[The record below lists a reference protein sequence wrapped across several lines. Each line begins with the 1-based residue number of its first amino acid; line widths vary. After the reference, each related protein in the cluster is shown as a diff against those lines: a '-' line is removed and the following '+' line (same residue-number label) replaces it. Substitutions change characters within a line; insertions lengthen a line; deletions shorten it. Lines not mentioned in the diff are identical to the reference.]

1 MAEQFDKM
9 AYLQE
14 YAQQDKRLENPKAK
28 AELIANNKGIN
39 FERLMKIGRGVR
51 EIHSIEVFGEI
62 VPMRVLSQ
70 AEHRICKHDAFV
82 YMKQYE
88 QFVPGTMA
96 YASEWDLAY
105 FRKAISLSTSSC
117 PEYTQDRYYT
127 EDDLDFMSPVT
138 FAYLITMYERLEDK
152 YNPDISNISEEEIHN
167 LIKELQ
173 DPAKKSQLLTGMTL
187 NQYARVTIKLL
198 EMLTG
203 QKDNI
208 VLSSLLEDSNLTKV
222 TELP

>member
-14 YAQQDKRLENPKAK
+14 YAKQDKRLENPKVK
-28 AELIANNKGIN
+28 AELIANNDGIN
-39 FERLMKIGRGVR
+39 FERLMKMGKGSR
-51 EIHSIEVFGEI
+51 EIHVIEVFGEA
-62 VPMRVLSQ
+62 VPMRVLTQ
-70 AEHRICKHDAFV
+70 KEQRLCKHNTFI
-82 YMKQYE
+82 YMKQYPE
-88 QFVPGTMA
+88 FVPGTMA

-105 FRKAISLSTSSC
+105 FRKTISLSTSPC
-117 PEYTQDRYYT
+117 PEYTEDRYYT
-127 EDDLDFMSPVT
+127 EDDLDSLPPVT

-152 YNPDISNISEEEIHN
+152 YNPDISSIPEEEIQN

-187 NQYARVTIKLL
+187 NQYARVTIRLL

-222 TELP
+222 TELS